1 MAVSNKKYN
10 VIDLKTGK
18 LDSRIF
24 SDPDIYREELE
35 KIFGRTWLMIGH
47 ESLVPKVNDF
57 FHTYMGEDRVILTR
71 DGKGKLH
78 AFLNMCRH
86 RGNAIVRTDVD
97 ARPNGRATG
106 TTPTHRKAFTD
117 VRVRTSGSASR
128 WDHRTNGRLL
138 SKSWATR
145 NGPRAISSATPSAVG
160 SIMTNWTGLSPS
172 GRPNTHRPRSRRNC
186 SLAES
191 PRFRRFLPAS

>member
-35 KIFGRTWLMIGH
+35 KVFGRTWLMIGH

-86 RGNAIVRTDVD
+86 RGNPIVRTDVGNTKNFFCPITVGPIQMT
-97 ARPNGRATG
+97 ARWNTCQERKKPITALWTG
-106 TTPTHRKAFTD
+106 TTA
-117 VRVRTSGSASR
+117 A
-128 WDHRTNGRLL
+128 
-138 SKSWATR
+138 
-145 NGPRAISSATPSAVG
+145 
-160 SIMTNWTGLSPS
+160 
-172 GRPNTHRPRSRRNC
+172 
-186 SLAES
+186 
-191 PRFRRFLPAS
+191 

>member
-35 KIFGRTWLMIGH
+35 KVFGRTWLMIGH

-86 RGNAIVRTDVD
+86 RGNAIVRTDVGNTKNFFCPYHGWTYSND
-97 ARPNGRATG
+97 
-106 TTPTHRKAFTD
+106 
-117 VRVRTSGSASR
+117 GSLEYVPGEEEAY
-128 WDHRTNGRLL
+128 
-138 SKSWATR
+138 
-145 NGPRAISSATPSAVG
+145 
-160 SIMTNWTGLSPS
+160 
-172 GRPNTHRPRSRRNC
+172 
-186 SLAES
+186 
-191 PRFRRFLPAS
+191 